1 MGRCCKCWPKA
12 AKTGL
17 SWPSVLLACHSN
29 FQSPGQKFVC
39 LFVCLFAGR
48 LVGWQ
53 SRSDDAAFCF
63 WHIRCTQHNSE
74 QKAGGCHTIPMPNHS
89 FRASVRPTNW
99 YIVVSRGSGTVEQQV
114 KSPVKDVTL
123 LQSRGNFESG
133 TKGAFM
139 NGTYIIS
146 AT

>member
-1 MGRCCKCWPKA
+1 MLAESGQNRAVLAKCFVSMPQQFSIAWTK
-12 AKTGL
+12 
-17 SWPSVLLACHSN
+17 
-29 FQSPGQKFVC
+29 VC
-39 LFVCLFAGR
+39 LFVCL

-74 QKAGGCHTIPMPNHS
+74 QKAGGVYCHTIPMPNHS

>member
-1 MGRCCKCWPKA
+1 
-12 AKTGL
+12 
-17 SWPSVLLACHSN
+17 
-29 FQSPGQKFVC
+29 
-39 LFVCLFAGR
+39 
-48 LVGWQ
+48 
-53 SRSDDAAFCF
+53 
-63 WHIRCTQHNSE
+63 
-74 QKAGGCHTIPMPNHS
+74 MPNHS

-146 AT
+146 ATQFLFETGCFFWIKLISYKVVLLFCGLNHFQLFLHLTSAFKVKTA